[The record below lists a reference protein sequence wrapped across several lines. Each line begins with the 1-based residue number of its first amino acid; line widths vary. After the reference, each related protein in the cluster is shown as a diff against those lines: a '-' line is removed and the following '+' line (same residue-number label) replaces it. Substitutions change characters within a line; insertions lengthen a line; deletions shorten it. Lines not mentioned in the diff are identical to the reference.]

1 MTGKFSETPV
11 TGNRLLMY
19 FIMMIKDMDVDQ
31 SNVLGDF
38 TWGLADAAAMSLQ
51 SCPTLCDPGD
61 GLIRVKYMKWC
72 KYILNN
78 LCKIQYKILY
88 T

>member
-1 MTGKFSETPV
+1 
-11 TGNRLLMY
+11 
-19 FIMMIKDMDVDQ
+19 MMIKDMDVDQ

-38 TWGLADAAAMSLQ
+38 TWGLAAAAATSLQ
-51 SCPTLCDPGD
+51 SCPTRCDPRD
-61 GLIRVKYMKWC
+61 GLIRVKFMKWY

-78 LCKIQYKILY
+78 LYKIQYKKLY